1 MKSFLSAAAAIAM
14 AAFLSSCCGQ
24 PDINGAWTVTSV
36 AGEQIALPD
45 SLAEATPYIE
55 FNAENGRV
63 HGYTGCNIMNG
74 TYTLDGSDLSLGQM
88 ATTMMAGPQ
97 ELMELESKVLD
108 AVNGAASVQQTDDD
122 SLQILDGE
130 GNVTMVLVRKAATEP
145 ETSVDGQAEVAE

>member
-1 MKSFLSAAAAIAM
+1 M

-108 AVNGAASVQQTDDD
+108 AVNGAASVQQTDED

-130 GNVTMVLVRKAATEP
+130 GNVTMVLVRKAGTEP